1 MLLNDDNIKSY
12 RENNRLEIKK
22 ATGGLPNSLWET
34 YSAFANS
41 SGGLIVLGIEEKNNG
56 EWKITGVE
64 NAAKMQK
71 EFWDTINNSNKVSCN
86 ILMDTDVEIQN
97 INGCDVIFI
106 HVPEAHRSSKPVYI
120 KNNIFSGSYRR
131 NWEGDYHCT
140 PAEVRGMLRDVPE
153 ETADM
158 KIVEDLFMDSLCK
171 ETIKSY
177 RNRHIS
183 FHHEHVWESLSDCD
197 YLERIGAAKYARSDG
212 KLHPTVAGLLM
223 FGYEYRI
230 LYEFPE
236 YFLDYRN
243 IIGTENRWSDR
254 VHSGSGDWSGNFF
267 DFFFRIFDKLTSNLD
282 KPFYLDGIV
291 RNDNTDIHRAIRE
304 AVVNCLANAD
314 FSFSRGVVIV
324 KREGEITIENPG
336 SIRVDINQMLKGGIS
351 DPRNKA
357 IMKMFNLIGIGERA
371 GSGVPDIVSVWNKH
385 GLGEISIKELYA
397 PDRTIMSLPFKQ
409 AIKTS
414 DKEKQAIKASD
425 KEKQAIKA
433 SDKETQQRKIVLEF
447 LERQGEGASSDI
459 AAKLGLSMARTRVLL
474 KRYVNEGIIGM
485 KGEKKGRR
493 YYLV

>member
-106 HVPEAHRSSKPVYI
+106 H
-120 KNNIFSGSYRR
+120 
-131 NWEGDYHCT
+131 
-140 PAEVRGMLRDVPE
+140 VPE

-371 GSGVPDIVSVWNKH
+371 GSGVPDIVSVWKKH